1 MNVDFSR
8 HFLCFPVWNVD
19 KVQHLA
25 IMIILGGLDMDAHS
39 TTQLAIERIKELRTT
54 NNLSYVKFA
63 QMIGVHRTSIYR
75 WEEGD
80 VSSLKSTV
88 IQKIADVFDVNP
100 LWVMGLDVPKEK
112 ESDVHESKR
121 KEISNILYKLTDS
134 QLDNLIDYIHFVMK
148 VD

>member
-1 MNVDFSR
+1 
-8 HFLCFPVWNVD
+8 
-19 KVQHLA
+19 
-25 IMIILGGLDMDAHS
+25 MDAHS